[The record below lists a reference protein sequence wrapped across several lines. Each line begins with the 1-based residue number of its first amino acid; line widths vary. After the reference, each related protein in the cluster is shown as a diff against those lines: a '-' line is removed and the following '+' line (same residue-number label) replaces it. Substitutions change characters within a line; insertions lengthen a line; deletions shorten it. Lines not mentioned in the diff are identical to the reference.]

1 MFWSSVDS
9 LPTMMCKSGLA
20 VDCASLCLTI
30 DQAELGKFL
39 KLFSHHSFAENQTA
53 SLWVRKSNIRQ
64 DFACRTG
71 NTLNPVQRKSLISI
85 GGTGKSLLTT
95 TKNSL

>member
-1 MFWSSVDS
+1 MFLSSVAS

-20 VDCASLCLTI
+20 VVCTFVCLTI
-30 DQAELGKFL
+30 DQAKLGKLL
-39 KLFSHHSFAENQTA
+39 KLFSHQSFAENQTA

-71 NTLNPVQRKSLISI
+71 NTLNPVQRKSLISN
-85 GGTGKSLLTT
+85 GGAGKTLLTAT
-95 TKNSL
+95 LVLG